1 MHPKPILPRI
11 LTEEEYK
18 DFKTG
23 QINNSNSM
31 SRIEM
36 AASIREKSIKIANK
50 LMKAQPEE
58 TQHLTYCPIC
68 YTNVIDSILLSEQS
82 TVRFD

>member
-50 LMKAQPEE
+50 LMNA
-58 TQHLTYCPIC
+58 
-68 YTNVIDSILLSEQS
+68 
-82 TVRFD
+82 